1 MKQADVYKCIIDRY
15 VCMLYGVSCRLGV
28 EGGYLQCLD
37 NFKLA
42 SFDNSKLILTNIF
55 KLMSKHTSMG
65 L

>member
-1 MKQADVYKCIIDRY
+1 MKQADVYKYIIDRY
-15 VCMLYGVSCRLGV
+15 VCMLDGVSCRLG
-28 EGGYLQCLD
+28 GGYLQYLD

-42 SFDNSKLILTNIF
+42 SFDNSKLTLTNIF